1 MSHSVPLP
9 ALVLPDVHHEFERV
23 EAIIAEHGKDCASV
37 VFLGDYFD
45 SFEKTSTVDL
55 HLTAR
60 WLLRSLQDPRR
71 HHLFGNHDVAYFFPG
86 EDTFCSGWTPERQ
99 QAFDEAFGPK
109 GPPVDRL
116 NLALS
121 AGRWLLSHAGF
132 SGGKLRDVGMDAL
145 LHWADHAKQSLST
158 HTPHPLTACGRTR
171 GGTAKRGGLFWLDW
185 DDEFVPLPGIH
196 QLVGHTLG
204 KTIRG
209 RHLGK
214 KGNIIAR
221 PIING
226 ELTPKEIC
234 RALPDAHS
242 VRSMNLCLDTALA
255 SWAVIFEDC
264 IDLHCSDA
272 LPEGVAE
279 VVVTSRSPTGL
290 PPVHAELIDLG
301 LHVEWDDNP
310 SAFVRWVEIERAL
323 PSAEAVKAFREIVKL
338 DRSHTQGPS
347 PAEAARGVRVLRRK
361 QLLK

>member
-1 MSHSVPLP
+1 MNHSVPLP
-9 ALVLPDVHHEFERV
+9 ALVLPDVHHEFERA

-45 SFEKTSTVDL
+45 SFEKSSTVDL

-60 WLLRSLQDPRR
+60 WLLRSIQDPRR

-86 EDTFCSGWTPERQ
+86 QDTFCSGWTPERQ
-99 QAFDEAFGPK
+99 QVFDEAFGPK

-132 SGGKLRDVGMDAL
+132 SGRGFRDVGMDAL
-145 LHWADHAKQSLST
+145 LHWAGHAKQSLSA
-158 HTPHPLTACGRTR
+158 HTSHPLTACGRTR

-209 RHLGK
+209 RHLGNQ
-214 KGNIIAR
+214 GNLIAR
-221 PIING
+221 PILNAGLI
-226 ELTPKEIC
+226 PKDNI
-234 RALPDAHS
+234 RALPDVHS
-242 VRSMNLCLDTALA
+242 VRSMNWCLDTALA
-255 SWAVIFEDC
+255 SWAVVFEDC
-264 IDLHCSDA
+264 IDLHCSEA
-272 LPEGVAE
+272 
-279 VVVTSRSPTGL
+279 VVTLRSPTGL
-290 PPVHAELIDLG
+290 PPVHSELVDLG
-301 LHVEWDDNP
+301 LNVEWADTP
-310 SAFVRWVEIERAL
+310 SAFVRWIEIERAL
-323 PSAEAVKAFREIVKL
+323 PSAEAVKAFREIVKFE
-338 DRSHTQGPS
+338 RSQTQGPS